1 MFFNKIP
8 TAWGLIN
15 NLLSKLF
22 GYTNLPYC
30 KRTWLGFLGQ
40 IDEILQNI
48 LENLL

>member
-30 KRTWLGFLGQ
+30 KRTWLGFW
-40 IDEILQNI
+40 
-48 LENLL
+48 ENPSLRIPRK